1 MAWFNQNRA
10 NKPAQRS
17 IEDVLPIN
25 PQAEQP
31 APPVNIVVNADRID
45 QRRPCWV
52 RGRKALFHCWAN
64 TAHPV
69 APRNIPA
76 ELIDEKTR
84 FFQFRRTDALVEFE
98 DGTVSRV
105 YASEVQFADGGGFE
119 KFDWLPMTEEGG
131 QEDGQ
136 E

>member
-1 MAWFNQNRA
+1 MAWFNKND
-10 NKPAQRS
+10 KPT
-17 IEDVLPIN
+17 
-25 PQAEQP
+25 P
-31 APPVNIVVNADRID
+31 APSFEESMAPIHPKPPAPYVINVACPVKIND

-84 FFQFRRTDALVEFE
+84 FFQFRRTDGLVEFE
-98 DGTVSRV
+98 DGTVARV
-105 YASEVQFADGGGFE
+105 YASEIQFADGSGFE
-119 KFDWLPMTEEGG
+119 KFEWLPMTEGG
-131 QEDGQ
+131 QEDGA

>member
-1 MAWFNQNRA
+1 MAWFNPNRT
-10 NKPAQRS
+10 NKPDPIRS
-17 IEDVLPIN
+17 SDFMATPQDNAPRFILGEDP
-25 PQAEQP
+25 
-31 APPVNIVVNADRID
+31 D

-84 FFQFRRTDALVEFE
+84 FFQFRRTDGLVEFE
-98 DGTVSRV
+98 DGTVARV
-105 YASEVQFADGGGFE
+105 YASDIQFADGGGFE
-119 KFDWLPMTEEGG
+119 KFAWAPMIEGG
-131 QEDGQ
+131 QEDGAEQ
-136 E
+136 A

>member
-1 MAWFNQNRA
+1 MAWF
-10 NKPAQRS
+10 KPSTTTTRPKPRTDNGLPGS
-17 IEDVLPIN
+17 IPQDFAPRFILRED
-25 PQAEQP
+25 A
-31 APPVNIVVNADRID
+31 D

-84 FFQFRRTDALVEFE
+84 FFQFRRTDGLVEFE
-98 DGTVSRV
+98 DGTVARV
-105 YASEVQFADGGGFE
+105 YASEIQFADGGGFE
-119 KFDWLPMTEEGG
+119 KYEWLPMTEGG
-131 QEDGQ
+131 AGRWRRVRRS
-136 E
+136 

>member
-1 MAWFNQNRA
+1 MTWFNKNRA
-10 NKPAQRS
+10 NKPDLRS
-17 IEDVLPIN
+17 IEDAAQPII
-25 PQAEQP
+25 PQACQQ
-31 APPVNIVVNADRID
+31 PPVSIMVNAERID

-84 FFQFRRTDALVEFE
+84 FFQFRRTDGLVEFE
-98 DGTVSRV
+98 DGTVARV
-105 YASEVQFADGGGFE
+105 YASEIQFADSGGFE
-119 KFDWLPMTEEGG
+119 KFEWAPMTEEG
-131 QEDGQ
+131 QEDGA